1 MYRNIIKQI
10 FLMKYKINSKSL
22 LVLFLMGVISF
33 SFMACS
39 DSNSSG
45 GQPEITGVKILS
57 SDTLNYSY
65 DEYYT
70 KAGPGSMIAI
80 EGKNLGGA
88 LKVFINNQELT
99 FNTTMN
105 TDHSIIVSIPTEEKG
120 FKLSAF
126 EDVPDEIR
134 VETRG
139 GVATY
144 EFKVTAPGPQ
154 LQRIQAEYPRVTG
167 DEIILHG
174 LNLVDIEDAY
184 FSDVTVE
191 ELAESESK
199 EIGGNHVA
207 ISNIETVLM
216 DHHLA
221 SNNSY
226 VTTSIL
232 KFAMPEVPYQSGVIV
247 LECAA
252 GTTYIAYYKVPGQ
265 PTITSIS
272 SDMPQIGEDLIIKGT
287 EFVQVESVKYG
298 DVTLTEDEFEVNEE
312 QTQITVPF
320 AKKPSAGSE
329 AKLTVTTPGGTVSV
343 DRFYDYSTILT
354 TFNKDDAPADIKQE
368 PIPKVE
374 PVADES
380 LNNDIPV
387 DLVDMV
393 KDRISDLSESFKI
406 KSFEQTPDKIIYVLA
421 TDEGMEKKIVIDL
434 DDLIKAYTAK
444 GGVLSNEDIDIESI
458 VDVTPSSEAHDMDDY
473 GASEEEQHQAP
484 YYAPVAAVEE
494 ENEEEEEENSAPQ
507 ITSSGKVSSNNISI
521 HSKFMSP
528 DNEE

>member
-1 MYRNIIKQI
+1 
-10 FLMKYKINSKSL
+10 
-22 LVLFLMGVISF
+22 
-33 SFMACS
+33 
-39 DSNSSG
+39 
-45 GQPEITGVKILS
+45 
-57 SDTLNYSY
+57 
-65 DEYYT
+65 
-70 KAGPGSMIAI
+70 MIAI

-154 LQRIQAEYPRVTG
+154 LQRIQAEYPRETG
-167 DEIILHG
+167 DEILLHG

-207 ISNIETVLM
+207 ISNIEMVLM

-320 AKKPSAGSE
+320 AKKPSAGSD

-354 TFNKDDAPADIKQE
+354 TFNKDDAGNFIDATNNGWGPDAQFIDGGDADGAGDGQG
-368 PIPKVE
+368 PG
-374 PVADES
+374 D
-380 LNNDIPV
+380 
-387 DLVDMV
+387 
-393 KDRISDLSESFKI
+393 
-406 KSFEQTPDKIIYVLA
+406 
-421 TDEGMEKKIVIDL
+421 DEGARGDQRALAQPAIRAGLVEYPALADSAQMDGEVLVHAHPLGGVGVGGAAL
-434 DDLIKAYTAK
+434 DDVVAVGGGEELGGKAFA
-444 GGVLSNEDIDIESI
+444 GHHDGFDGVGQVGDGAAFGEI
-458 VDVTPSSEAHDMDDY
+458 HDLLLH
-473 GASEEEQHQAP
+473 GEILLLFFRP
-484 YYAPVAAVEE
+484 PVLRIRGVVPFD
-494 ENEEEEEENSAPQ
+494 S
-507 ITSSGKVSSNNISI
+507 
-521 HSKFMSP
+521 HSLARVRGVRVYRG
-528 DNEE
+528 